1 MPTLRKWIKTIMQSL
16 ETQGHWSIGV
26 SLDKDL
32 TWIITAAVP
41 VDVFVA
47 AFSLCC
53 LQVTNLVSCSVRVL
67 YLIKCECC
75 YLNTGAH
82 QTSGPN

>member
-16 ETQGHWSIGV
+16 ETKGHWSIGV

-41 VDVFVA
+41 ADVFSPALSVSNLQVIYSVRNIRTEKA
-47 AFSLCC
+47 EAFSF
-53 LQVTNLVSCSVRVL
+53 NH
-67 YLIKCECC
+67 II
-75 YLNTGAH
+75 
-82 QTSGPN
+82 